1 MNRGWKKTID
11 LSLRWNEEWTDEN
24 IHEMGK
30 WTSEQ
35 IKKVIKDWNDYNKY
49 GFELQELLE
58 HFESICTKQE
68 AAEIN
73 TDNYNFYLK
82 ELSEGKESFHL
93 DIVPMEEY
101 DECMRTLYDMAD
113 RERWWIERGQ
123 FKQGEK

>member
-1 MNRGWKKTID
+1 MNRCWNKTID
-11 LSLRWNEEWTDEN
+11 LSLRWREDWTDEN
-24 IHEMGK
+24 VHEMGK

-35 IKKVIKDWNDYNKY
+35 IKKVIKDWNDYDKY

-58 HFESICTKQE
+58 HFENICTKQE
-68 AAEIN
+68 ATEIN

-82 ELSEGKESFHL
+82 ELSEGKESFHF

-113 RERWWIERGQ
+113 RERWWIERSQ
-123 FKQGEK
+123 FK